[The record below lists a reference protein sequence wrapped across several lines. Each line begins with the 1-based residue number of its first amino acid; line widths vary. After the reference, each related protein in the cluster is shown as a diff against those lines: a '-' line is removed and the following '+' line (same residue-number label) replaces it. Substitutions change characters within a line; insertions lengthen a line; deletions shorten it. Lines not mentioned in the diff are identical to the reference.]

1 MKENYLLRTR
11 IVSADS
17 EPRKY
22 VVLRNYI
29 RSLKNIYSKESKDR
43 VEILIYS
50 QSNQARE
57 QDDCYIMVVIGKQ
70 KLSGKHFLMS
80 EFQYSILRILK
91 GEYKLTNVMHCAI
104 WYHMYNLKNV
114 KTPMEEC

>member
-29 RSLKNIYSKESKDR
+29 RSLKNIYSKESRDR

-70 KLSGKHFLMS
+70 NYPENIS
-80 EFQYSILRILK
+80 
-91 GEYKLTNVMHCAI
+91 
-104 WYHMYNLKNV
+104 
-114 KTPMEEC
+114 